1 MKQQSKPTVYIS
13 GAHLAANQLFAKAD
27 ALKLVPPP
35 KNETVE
41 DLNLHCRRVVGLE
54 QGRAA

>member
-1 MKQQSKPTVYIS
+1 MIS
-13 GAHLAANQLFAKAD
+13 SIHIEASRLFRVHD

-41 DLNLHCRRVVGLE
+41 DLRWHVRTVLGLPVTATMVRE
-54 QGRAA
+54 RMRA